1 MKTIV
6 NQINSSIIVPA
17 RAAAPSENAVS
28 EQPLADRAPRAHIIT
43 RRAARW
49 ARRSTH

>member
-17 RAAAPSENAVS
+17 RAAEQSENAVS
-28 EQPLADRAPRAHIIT
+28 EQPQLDRAPRAHIIT